1 MNQAVRNEV
10 VYHLLKNLEDNAQ
23 ENSTTSEQERPPST
37 NNQQIVIKKVN
48 KRSFRTVF
56 DIPHPLASHHVYKL
70 FNVSAS

>member
-1 MNQAVRNEV
+1 MSQAVRNEV

-23 ENSTTSEQERPPST
+23 ENSTTSEQERPPSP

-56 DIPHPLASHHVYKL
+56 DISRPLGSHHVYKL
-70 FNVSAS
+70 FNVSFS